1 MLHRRG
7 SDEFRLNFALVWSI
21 LVQVH
26 SLSHMP
32 STSVKPGTCAHNR
45 TVLETGQMRL
55 PSPRR

>member
-1 MLHRRG
+1 MEVLHRRG
-7 SDEFRLNFALVWSI
+7 SDEFSLNFALMWSI
-21 LVQVH
+21 LVH

>member
-1 MLHRRG
+1 VLHRRG